1 MELLYM
7 VSNKGCIWLDFREME
22 KMMAMISTINN
33 DMSDY
38 AGRGRSTQW
47 KVNTSVWIIRGS
59 LCEIGTNKTEKKL
72 ENIEILKYK
81 DEPVLLMTGC
91 TLRVSSS

>member
-47 KVNTSVWIIRGS
+47 KVNTSV
-59 LCEIGTNKTEKKL
+59 
-72 ENIEILKYK
+72 
-81 DEPVLLMTGC
+81 
-91 TLRVSSS
+91 